1 MKVLIAEDDEPSRVL
16 LSEYFQASGWDVV
29 TAVDG
34 AEAVLLAKQTH
45 PDVAILDIRM
55 PRMDGFQ
62 ALEGM
67 RKDLETA
74 LVPAIAVTAFVS
86 KAEQAR
92 GLAAGFQAYLPK
104 PVDLWGLVE
113 RAACLASHS
122 S

>member
-16 LSEYFQASGWDVV
+16 LSEYFQAYGWDVV